1 MSKLVLIFPLSVS
14 KGGEYIELLQRL
26 ASTVSLNRHSVNL
39 RNYASRVTLNFCII
53 RPLSISC
60 VDFSPLR
67 KRCGG
72 ENFLLKKEI
81 LKPKHESKDPLTI

>member
-26 ASTVSLNRHSVNL
+26 ASTVSLSRHSVNL

-53 RPLSISC
+53 RPLPFLALIFPHSAKD
-60 VDFSPLR
+60 VAA
-67 KRCGG
+67 
-72 ENFLLKKEI
+72 NFLLKKEI